1 MISLLLAL
9 QVVAPPQRPT
19 YDLLLSGGMVLDGTG
34 APAFR
39 ADIAVNGD
47 RIVRVSR
54 TPIPATQAKRVIR
67 AAGRVVSPGFIDI
80 HAHDE
85 AIFTLPAAESRV
97 RQGVTTTLAGP
108 DGGGPAVISAAIERA
123 EKLQLGINIGWL
135 VGFGSVRQ
143 AVLGR
148 SDRAP
153 TVDDLGRM
161 KEMVGRAMHEGA
173 FGISTGLLYVP
184 QTYATTEEVIAV
196 SKVAAD
202 SGGIYTSHLR
212 KEGLGLLDGV
222 AEAIRIGKEAG
233 MPVVLT
239 HHKAVGRAMWGA
251 SAKTLAMIDA
261 ARAAGQDV
269 MADQYPYTAS
279 STSFNVLAP
288 SWAFAGGDSAFARRV
303 NDPVLRDSVVK
314 GIIDILDNDRGG
326 GDLRRVQFASVSWK
340 RDLQGRTLYDW
351 AVERGVPPTSRG
363 AVDLVIE
370 GVLSGGASMVYHVM
384 DEGDVQRIMK
394 HPWTAIASDGSLSEP
409 GATVPHPRNYGT
421 FPRVLGRYVRELKV
435 LTLPDAVRKMT
446 SLPAARMGLT
456 DRGRIATGWYADLV
470 VFDPAIVA
478 DRGTFTQPHQYPVG
492 IDYVVVNGQVEV
504 DAGKM
509 TAVRGGRVLRHAAS
523 RPATTSTAFVNV
535 SVIPMD
541 RNRVIPGQT
550 VVVEGGRIVSIDP
563 AATAKIP
570 GGAMRIDG
578 AGKYLIPGLAEMHA
592 HVPPGNAT
600 DTEISRMLELWALNG
615 VSTVRSMLGTPK
627 HLGFRDRAARGE
639 ILSPR
644 IWTSGPSFSGA
655 TAPDADSAGRMVRAE
670 KALGY
675 DFLKIHPG
683 VSRSAFDSMAANADR
698 LGIRFAGHVPLA
710 VGVERAI
717 QAKYWSIDHLD
728 GFVEALAKGG
738 PPTTPQEDGWF
749 GLALMDRLDEARLP
763 RLVAAAK
770 AAGVWMVPTTAFFEA
785 LMGEESVEQL
795 LARPELRY
803 VADNFM
809 RQWPA
814 TTTQLRG
821 DAPATAGTRRR
832 YLALR
837 QRILKAM
844 HDGGV
849 GIVLGSDAPQLW
861 NAPGFSLAHEL
872 RSYVAAGLTPY
883 EALATGTR
891 NVAAFLGNQ
900 AEAGTVGVGKR
911 ADLILLDGNPLAD
924 ISSISRRAGVMIGGW
939 WLPRAEIDRRLA
951 ALVFR

>member
-1 MISLLLAL
+1 MISLLLVL
-9 QVVAPPQRPT
+9 QVSAPPQRPA
-19 YDLLLSGGMVLDGTG
+19 YDLIISGGRLLDGTG
-34 APAFR
+34 APAYR
-39 ADIAVNGD
+39 ADVAVTGD
-47 RIVRVSR
+47 RIVAVSR
-54 TPIPATQAKRVIR
+54 TPIPPASAVRVIR
-67 AAGRVVSPGFIDI
+67 AAGRVVAPGFIDL

-85 AIFTLPAAESRV
+85 PIFDLPAAESRV

-108 DGGGPAVISAAIERA
+108 DGGGPALFGPYLERA

-153 TVDDLGRM
+153 TPDQLAAM
-161 KEMVGRAMHEGA
+161 KELVGRAMHEGA

-212 KEGLGLLDGV
+212 KEGIGLLDGV

-239 HHKAVGRAMWGA
+239 HHKAVGRLMWGS

-279 STSFNVLAP
+279 STSFDVLAP
-288 SWAFAGGDSAFARRV
+288 SWAFAGGDTAFARRV
-303 NDPVLRDSVVK
+303 KDPALRDSVVK

-326 GDLRRVQFASVSWK
+326 GDLRRVQFANVSWK

-351 AVERGVPPTSRG
+351 AVERGIQPTSK
-363 AVDLVIE
+363 AAAELVVE
-370 GVLSGGASMVYHVM
+370 GVLNGGASMVYHVM

-394 HPWTAIASDGSLSEP
+394 HPWTAIASDGRISEP
-409 GATVPHPRNYGT
+409 GNPTPHPRNYGT

-456 DRGRIATGWYADLV
+456 DRGRIAPGLYADLV
-470 VFDPAIVA
+470 VFDPATVA
-478 DRGTFTQPHQYPVG
+478 DRGTFIQPHQYPVG

-504 DAGKM
+504 DAGRM
-509 TAVRGGRVLRHAAS
+509 TANRGGRVLRHAPG
-523 RPATTSTAFVNV
+523 RPAAAATAFVNV

-541 RNRVIPGQT
+541 RNRVISGQT
-550 VVVEGGRIVSIDP
+550 VVVEGAHIVSMGP
-563 AATAKIP
+563 AASARIP
-570 GGAMRIDG
+570 SGATRVDG

-600 DTEISRMLELWALNG
+600 EADIARMLELFALNG
-615 VSTVRSMLGTPK
+615 VTTVRSMLGIPR

-644 IWTSGPSFSGA
+644 IWTSGPSFNGA
-655 TAPDADSAGRMVRAE
+655 SAPDPDSSARMARAE

-675 DFLKIHPG
+675 DFFKIHPG
-683 VSRSAFDSMAANADR
+683 VSRVAFDSMAANADR

-717 QAKYWSIDHLD
+717 EARYWSIDHLD
-728 GFVEALAKGG
+728 GFVEALATGAR
-738 PPTTPQEDGWF
+738 PTTPQEDGWF
-749 GLALMDRLDEARLP
+749 GFALMDRLDETRLP
-763 RLVAAAK
+763 RLVAAVK

-803 VADNFM
+803 VADNFI

-821 DAPATAGTRRR
+821 DPTATAATRRR
-832 YLALR
+832 YLELR
-837 QRILKAM
+837 RRLLKAM

-861 NAPGFSLAHEL
+861 NAPGFSLVHEL

-883 EALATGTR
+883 QALATGTR

-900 AEAGTVGVGKR
+900 GEAGTLEVGKR
-911 ADLILLDGNPLAD
+911 ADLILLDANPLSD
-924 ISSISRRAGVMIGGW
+924 ISNISRRAGVMIGGW
-939 WLPRAEIDRRLA
+939 WLSRAEIERRLA
-951 ALVFR
+951 ALAFR